1 MLSSLTAVIS
11 TNEST
16 KFITGHVIYNP
27 AYTYKFQLKTTIEPN
42 TQELTQDIS
51 VSKLQEM
58 FDEITKKLLA
68 KLVLIKP
75 TEFLLCGND
84 LKWNDL
90 SKDDQKTL
98 QALIIDTM
106 DVIEFKDFNSVL
118 TSCISSGYGTI
129 LDQIANDIPSGD
141 LITQKGLK
149 LAKLIPKL
157 DKIFQGLLTPNVNQ
171 TKLQSF
177 EARIFETF
185 CLSKPH

>member
-1 MLSSLTAVIS
+1 MVDILLSQLFIYTKVKEWVPESLMDTIKSV
-11 TNEST
+11 
-16 KFITGHVIYNP
+16 
-27 AYTYKFQLKTTIEPN
+27 IEPN

-157 DKIFQGLLTPNVNQ
+157 DKIFQGLMTPNVNQ
-171 TKLQSF
+171 SKLQSF

>member
-1 MLSSLTAVIS
+1 MTKNWARNLIRIVRKNHTFTGCLAVS
-11 TNEST
+11 RQ
-16 KFITGHVIYNP
+16 G
-27 AYTYKFQLKTTIEPN
+27 
-42 TQELTQDIS
+42 
-51 VSKLQEM
+51 
-58 FDEITKKLLA
+58 LLY
-68 KLVLIKP
+68 P
-75 TEFLLCGND
+75 
-84 LKWNDL
+84 
-90 SKDDQKTL
+90 
-98 QALIIDTM
+98 
-106 DVIEFKDFNSVL
+106 DFNSVL

-157 DKIFQGLLTPNVNQ
+157 DKIFQSLLTPNVNQ